1 MHSFRNA
8 ASINPLAV
16 VWVSSQVWGM
26 LGCTNLQE
34 CCMYKSGVRYT
45 KSGIC
50 DEMGLGWVGWRVG
63 LKPQKKMKDLCFVFL
78 LQPVI

>member
-1 MHSFRNA
+1 MHQFARA
-8 ASINPLAV
+8 LYV
-16 VWVSSQVWGM
+16 QK
-26 LGCTNLQE
+26 CR
-34 CCMYKSGVRYT
+34 VRYT

-78 LQPVI
+78 LQKVI